1 MGAVCPAHA
10 RLLQPGPCPA
20 CLRSILRY
28 SGTPIK
34 YSSAQMSTQLQHSVK
49 KARAVKCEAN
59 AALRPH
65 RQNNNTNTGMGS
77 FLKLN
82 FFCSFHLF
90 LWKNSYL

>member
-1 MGAVCPAHA
+1 MGAVPNM
-10 RLLQPGPCPA
+10 QPLVHPEPYPA
-20 CLRSILRY
+20 CLLGILRY
-28 SGTPIK
+28 TGTPIK
-34 YSSAQMSTQLQHSVK
+34 YSSAQMSTRLQHSVK

-65 RQNNNTNTGMGS
+65 RQNNNTSTGTGS

-82 FFCSFHLF
+82 FFCLFHLF